1 MNEKPDSPSKIIVKK
16 LLKNIPAT
24 VGLGVIILAILV
36 ATVGVAFIPD
46 NSVNCNETAM
56 ELRKFPS
63 GTQVIFL
70 KPKKEFEVEEASFFS
85 RLFIGRNPDY
95 LLRSIKKYEVKDG
108 ELVSFTSYVG
118 EQVQVPLVKF
128 YEGVQKDKEGLWYK
142 TNGKEV
148 SYVNLKGDRVTRTK
162 KQLLAKFENSGI
174 EERTFIMG
182 TDSAGR
188 DILSRLVYGA
198 KVSVSVGFVSV
209 TISLLVGILIGALAG
224 YLRGWVDNL
233 LMWLV
238 TVVWSIPGIMIII
251 AISLALNSKG
261 IWVIFIAV
269 GLTMWVDVARVV
281 RGQFLEAREY
291 LYVEA
296 ARALGVSPLRIV
308 LRHIL
313 PNISGPIIVMATANF
328 ASAILIEAGL
338 SFIGIG
344 VEPPTPSWGAMV
356 REGYNMMSADIVG
369 NSGAF
374 GVLLY
379 PSLCIS
385 ILVFAFNLFGNGV
398 RDAIDPKDE

>member
-1 MNEKPDSPSKIIVKK
+1 MNSRPDSPSKIVFQK
-16 LLKNIPAT
+16 LFNNVPAT
-24 VGLGVIILAILV
+24 VGLFVIVLAVLVSVFGVL
-36 ATVGVAFIPD
+36 FIPD
-46 NSVNCNETAM
+46 KSLNTNETAT
-56 ELRKFPS
+56 ELRKLPAGS
-63 GTQVIFL
+63 SVTFL
-70 KPKKEFEVEEASFFS
+70 KPRKAFEVDRASFLEKVFV
-85 RLFIGRNPDY
+85 GETPNY
-95 LLRSIKKYEVKDG
+95 LLLSTKEYKIMDSTMVVY
-108 ELVSFTSYVG
+108 TSYVG
-118 EQVQVPLVKF
+118 EIEQIPLVKF
-128 YEGVQKDKEGLWYK
+128 YDGVKKDNLGKWYRVSRDGVSFFNLDNKRVIVSKAELMSRFSAEGVIHRRFVL
-142 TNGKEV
+142 
-148 SYVNLKGDRVTRTK
+148 
-162 KQLLAKFENSGI
+162 
-174 EERTFIMG
+174 G

-209 TISLLVGILIGALAG
+209 IISLVVGVFIGAVAG
-224 YLRGWVDNL
+224 YSKCWVDSF
-233 LMWLV
+233 LMWFV
-238 TVVWSIPGIMIII
+238 TVIWSIPGIMIII

-261 IWVIFIAV
+261 IWVVFIAV

-291 LYVEA
+291 LYVDA
-296 ARALGVSPLRIV
+296 AKALGVSPTRIV

-356 REGYNMMSADIVG
+356 REGYNLMSADIVG
-369 NSGAF
+369 NSAAF

-385 ILVFAFNLFGNGV
+385 LLVFAFNLSGNGI
-398 RDAIDPKDE
+398 RDAIDPKG

>member
-1 MNEKPDSPSKIIVKK
+1 MIV
-16 LLKNIPAT
+16 I
-24 VGLGVIILAILV
+24 VFAILI
-36 ATVGVAFIPD
+36 AFFGVLFIPD
-46 NSVNCNETAM
+46 NSLNANETAT
-56 ELRKFPS
+56 ELRKLPAGSTVTF
-63 GTQVIFL
+63 I
-70 KPKKEFEVEEASFFS
+70 KPKKNFQVSKSTVLTKVF
-85 RLFIGRNPDY
+85 LGKVPDY
-95 LLRSIKKYEVKDG
+95 LLLSIKDYKIINDTEVH
-108 ELVSFTSYVG
+108 FTTYIG
-118 EQVQVPLVKF
+118 DEEQLPLVKF
-128 YEGVQKDKEGLWYK
+128 YKGIQKNTDGLWYQVDGDMISFLDINNK
-142 TNGKEV
+142 IV
-148 SYVNLKGDRVTRTK
+148 SITK
-162 KQLLAKFENSGI
+162 KELKSFFENEAI
-174 EERTFIMG
+174 EKRTFILG

-188 DILSRLVYGA
+188 DIFSRLVYGA

-209 TISLLVGILIGALAG
+209 IISLIVGIFVGAVAG
-224 YLRGWVDNL
+224 YSKGWLDSV

-261 IWVIFIAV
+261 IWVVFIAV

-296 ARALGVSPLRIV
+296 AKALGVSTTRIV

-356 REGYNMMSADIVG
+356 REGYNLMSADIMG
-369 NSGAF
+369 DSGVF

-385 ILVFAFNLFGNGV
+385 LLVFAFNLFGNGI
-398 RDAIDPKDE
+398 RDAIDPKN

>member
-1 MNEKPDSPSKIIVKK
+1 MNNKPDSPFKIIVKK
-16 LLKNIPAT
+16 LFKNIPAT
-24 VGLGVIILAILV
+24 MGFLVIVFAVLV
-36 ATVGVAFIPD
+36 AVFGVLFIPD
-46 NSVNCNETAM
+46 NSLNANETAS
-56 ELRKFPS
+56 ELRKLPS
-63 GTQVIFL
+63 GTTVTFI
-70 KPKKEFEVEEASFFS
+70 KPKKGFQVKESSGIAQVFLGKV
-85 RLFIGRNPDY
+85 PDY
-95 LLRSIKKYEVKDG
+95 LLLSIKEYTIING
-108 ELVSFTSYVG
+108 TELHFTTYVG
-118 EQVQVPLVKF
+118 GQEQLPLVKF
-128 YEGVQKDKEGLWYK
+128 YKGVQKDDKGQWYQVEGENVSFLGLDKQRETVTK
-142 TNGKEV
+142 TELK
-148 SYVNLKGDRVTRTK
+148 SY
-162 KQLLAKFENSGI
+162 FEQYGI
-174 EERTFIMG
+174 EKRTFTLG

-188 DILSRLVYGA
+188 DTFSRLVYGA

-209 TISLLVGILIGALAG
+209 IISLIVGIFIGAVAG
-224 YLRGWVDNL
+224 YSKGWVDSV

-261 IWVIFIAV
+261 IWVVFIAV

-296 ARALGVSPLRIV
+296 AKALGVSSTRIV

-356 REGYNMMSADIVG
+356 REGYNLMSADIMG
-369 NSGAF
+369 DSGAF

-385 ILVFAFNLFGNGV
+385 LLVFAFNLFGNGI
-398 RDAIDPKDE
+398 RDAIDPKN

>member
-1 MNEKPDSPSKIIVKK
+1 MKNKPDSPFKIIVKK
-16 LLKNIPAT
+16 LFKNIPAT
-24 VGLGVIILAILV
+24 MGFLVIVFAVLV
-36 ATVGVAFIPD
+36 AVFGVLFIPD
-46 NSVNCNETAM
+46 NSLNANETAS
-56 ELRKFPS
+56 ELRKLPS
-63 GTQVIFL
+63 GTTVTFI
-70 KPKKEFEVEEASFFS
+70 KPKKGFQVKESSGIAQVFLGKV
-85 RLFIGRNPDY
+85 PDY
-95 LLRSIKKYEVKDG
+95 LLLSIKEYTIING
-108 ELVSFTSYVG
+108 TELHFTTYVG
-118 EQVQVPLVKF
+118 GQEQLPLVKF
-128 YEGVQKDKEGLWYK
+128 YKGVQKDDKGQWYQVEGENVSFLGLDKQRETVTK
-142 TNGKEV
+142 TELK
-148 SYVNLKGDRVTRTK
+148 SY
-162 KQLLAKFENSGI
+162 FEQYGI
-174 EERTFIMG
+174 EKRTFTLG

-188 DILSRLVYGA
+188 DTFSRLVYGA

-209 TISLLVGILIGALAG
+209 IISLIVGIFIGAVAG
-224 YLRGWVDNL
+224 YSKGWVDSV

-261 IWVIFIAV
+261 IWVVFIAV

-296 ARALGVSPLRIV
+296 AKALGVSSTRIV

-356 REGYNMMSADIVG
+356 REGYNLMSADIMG
-369 NSGAF
+369 DSGAF

-385 ILVFAFNLFGNGV
+385 LLVFALSL
-398 RDAIDPKDE
+398 IHI

>member
-1 MNEKPDSPSKIIVKK
+1 MNSRPDSPSKAIFKK

-24 VGLGVIILAILV
+24 VGLAVIVLAVFIAVFGVL
-36 ATVGVAFIPD
+36 FIPD
-46 NSVNCNETAM
+46 NSLNANETAT
-56 ELRKFPS
+56 ELRKLPS
-63 GTQVIFL
+63 GSSMMFL
-70 KPKKEFEVEEASFFS
+70 KPKKAFEVEYSSFFS
-85 RLFIGRNPDY
+85 RLFIGQTPDY
-95 LLRSIKKYEVKDG
+95 LLLPISSYIIKDDLEISYT
-108 ELVSFTSYVG
+108 SFVG
-118 EQVQVPLVKF
+118 GSGHIPLVKF
-128 YEGVQKDKEGLWYK
+128 HNSVKKDSLGNWYSV
-142 TNGKEV
+142 NGDEV
-148 SYVNLKGDRVTRTK
+148 SFVTSHNEIMTVSRQELVK
-162 KQLLAKFENSGI
+162 RFEETGVMK
-174 EERTFIMG
+174 RTFILG

-188 DILSRLVYGA
+188 DIFSRLVYGA

-209 TISLLVGILIGALAG
+209 IISLLVGVFIGAVAG
-224 YLRGWVDNL
+224 YSKGWVDSV
-233 LMWLV
+233 LMWFV

-261 IWVIFIAV
+261 IWVVFIAV

-291 LYVEA
+291 LYVDA
-296 ARALGVSPLRIV
+296 ARALGVSPTRIV

-356 REGYNMMSADIVG
+356 REGYNLMSADIVG
-369 NSGAF
+369 DSGAF

-385 ILVFAFNLFGNGV
+385 LLVFAFNLFGNGI
-398 RDAIDPKDE
+398 RDAIDPKN

>member
-1 MNEKPDSPSKIIVKK
+1 MNTNTASPTRLIFNR
-16 LLKNIPAT
+16 LFTNIPAT
-24 VGLGVIILAILV
+24 VGLIVIVLAVLTAVFGVL
-36 ATVGVAFIPD
+36 FITD
-46 NSVNCNETAM
+46 KSLNTNETAT
-56 ELRKFPS
+56 ELRKLPS
-63 GTQVIFL
+63 GSEVLFL
-70 KPKKEFEVEEASFFS
+70 KPKKAFEVDESSFLAKIFV
-85 RLFIGRNPDY
+85 GKTPDY
-95 LLRSIKKYEVKDG
+95 LLFSAKEYMIKG
-108 ELVSFTSYVG
+108 GTELLYTSYVG
-118 EQVQVPLVKF
+118 EKESIPLVRF
-128 YEGVQKDKEGLWYK
+128 YSGVQKDEKGKWY
-142 TNGKEV
+142 TVDGENITFL
-148 SYVNLKGDRVTRTK
+148 NTK
-162 KQLLAKFENSGI
+162 KELITVTKTVLKETFEQTGV
-174 EERTFIMG
+174 EKRAFMMG

-209 TISLLVGILIGALAG
+209 IISLVVGIFIGAVAG
-224 YLRGWVDNL
+224 YSKGWIDSV

-251 AISLALNSKG
+251 AISLALDSKG
-261 IWVIFIAV
+261 IWVVFIAV

-296 ARALGVSPLRIV
+296 AKALGVSSTRIV

-369 NSGAF
+369 DSGAF
-374 GVLLY
+374 GVLLF

-385 ILVFAFNLFGNGV
+385 LLVFAFNLFGNGV
-398 RDAIDPKDE
+398 RDAIDPKND

>member
-1 MNEKPDSPSKIIVKK
+1 MF
-16 LLKNIPAT
+16 
-24 VGLGVIILAILV
+24 LGKV
-36 ATVGVAFIPD
+36 
-46 NSVNCNETAM
+46 
-56 ELRKFPS
+56 
-63 GTQVIFL
+63 
-70 KPKKEFEVEEASFFS
+70 
-85 RLFIGRNPDY
+85 PDY
-95 LLRSIKKYEVKDG
+95 LLLSIKDYKIINDTEVH
-108 ELVSFTSYVG
+108 FTTYIG
-118 EQVQVPLVKF
+118 DEEQLPLVKF
-128 YEGVQKDKEGLWYK
+128 YKGIQKNTDGLWYQVDGDMISFLDINNK
-142 TNGKEV
+142 IV
-148 SYVNLKGDRVTRTK
+148 SITK
-162 KQLLAKFENSGI
+162 KELKSFFENEAI
-174 EERTFIMG
+174 EKRTFILG

-188 DILSRLVYGA
+188 DIFSRLVYGA

-209 TISLLVGILIGALAG
+209 IISLIVGIFVGAVAG
-224 YLRGWVDNL
+224 YSKGWLDSV

-261 IWVIFIAV
+261 IWVVFIAV

-296 ARALGVSPLRIV
+296 AKALGVSTTRIV

-356 REGYNMMSADIVG
+356 REGYNLMSADIMG
-369 NSGAF
+369 DSGVF

-385 ILVFAFNLFGNGV
+385 LLVFAFNLFGNGI
-398 RDAIDPKDE
+398 RDAIDPKN

>member
-1 MNEKPDSPSKIIVKK
+1 MKNKPDSPFKIIVKK
-16 LLKNIPAT
+16 LFKNIPAT
-24 VGLGVIILAILV
+24 MGFLVIVFAVLV
-36 ATVGVAFIPD
+36 AVFGVLFIPD
-46 NSVNCNETAM
+46 NSLNANETAS
-56 ELRKFPS
+56 ELRKLPS
-63 GTQVIFL
+63 GTTVTFI
-70 KPKKEFEVEEASFFS
+70 KPKKGFQVKESSGIAQVFLGKV
-85 RLFIGRNPDY
+85 PDY
-95 LLRSIKKYEVKDG
+95 LLLSIKEYTIING
-108 ELVSFTSYVG
+108 TELHFTTYVG
-118 EQVQVPLVKF
+118 GQEQLPLVKF
-128 YEGVQKDKEGLWYK
+128 YKGVQKDDKGQWYQVEGENVSFLGLDKQRETVTK
-142 TNGKEV
+142 TELK
-148 SYVNLKGDRVTRTK
+148 SY
-162 KQLLAKFENSGI
+162 FEQYGI
-174 EERTFIMG
+174 EKRTFTLG

-188 DILSRLVYGA
+188 DTFSRLVYGA

-209 TISLLVGILIGALAG
+209 IISLIVGIFIGAVAG
-224 YLRGWVDNL
+224 YSKGWVDSV

-261 IWVIFIAV
+261 IWVVFIAV

-296 ARALGVSPLRIV
+296 AKALGVSSTRIV

-356 REGYNMMSADIVG
+356 REGYNLMSADIMG
-369 NSGAF
+369 DSGAF

-385 ILVFAFNLFGNGV
+385 LLVFAFNLFGNGI
-398 RDAIDPKDE
+398 RDAIDPKN